1 MTARALFHRLIHD
14 PDFFQAVAY
23 GFAFAMGAALLTVSL
38 VLLAAG
44 R

>member
-23 GFAFAMGAALLTVSL
+23 GFAFAMGAALFIITLT
-38 VLLAAG
+38 LLAAG